1 MRCLFHCPAPSFDIS
16 VTSAGVNYPTVDRGS
31 SVVITHRAF
40 NCPFGTSPGKLTSS
54 QVFVTSK
61 NIFWPQK
68 SPSVCVSVVSLPRS
82 PGWCI
87 SSNGQKSGKLHVFY
101 GHIINV
107 NLRRGTHLLPDGN
120 IDNVKAWTRTTK
132 CGPGERGKGSFWEWR
147 ERGGGGHFDFF
158 VCELVELY
166 YDSDHNWKRAFC
178 SKIYCLLGN
187 KPRL

>member
-101 GHIINV
+101 GHIISV
-107 NLRRGTHLLPDGN
+107 NLRRGTHLLADGN

-147 ERGGGGHFDFF
+147 VRGRWTFWLFSVWISWTNVILQYDRL
-158 VCELVELY
+158 ELE
-166 YDSDHNWKRAFC
+166 
-178 SKIYCLLGN
+178 
-187 KPRL
+187 

>member
-101 GHIINV
+101 GHIISV
-107 NLRRGTHLLPDGN
+107 NLRRGTHLLADGN

-132 CGPGERGKGSFWEWR
+132 CGPGEREAKGASESGG
-147 ERGGGGHFDFF
+147 RGGGGHLELF
-158 VCELVELY
+158 VSELVELMWY
-166 YDSDHNWKRAFC
+166 HDNDHNWKGFFC
-178 SKIYCLLGN
+178 SKKILPFR
-187 KPRL
+187 K